1 MIRRQRQKKR
11 IACGAKR
18 SHTEH
23 FYSFLINAKLYETTS
38 TSKQDKEENRTRD
51 QAEASAV
58 SQFRI
63 SRVHLF
69 YSIKKKRTWPQHRE
83 IPPSLRKSSGLIV
96 SCCASVAGVSECGR
110 RIPQILKRLDGKQR
124 RDLGSRCAGSEQRQA
139 EGNTMNGSDSQQI
152 RASPHHPSIPHSSSG
167 RAPGKWRK
175 KRGNERKQTGGERER
190 GESAPSLSIGR
201 LDTIRPR
208 VKGSEGG
215 GSEQRE

>member
-1 MIRRQRQKKR
+1 MRGGSGQSTIRRQRQKKR
-11 IACGAKR
+11 IACGAKC

-23 FYSFLINAKLYETTS
+23 FNSFSINAKLYETTS
-38 TSKQDKEENRTRD
+38 TSEQDKEENRTRD

-83 IPPSLRKSSGLIV
+83 IPPSLQKSSGLIV

-152 RASPHHPSIPHSSSG
+152 RASPHHPPTPPLLLRQG
-167 RAPGKWRK
+167 PRK
-175 KRGNERKQTGGERER
+175 MAEKKGE
-190 GESAPSLSIGR
+190 
-201 LDTIRPR
+201 
-208 VKGSEGG
+208 
-215 GSEQRE
+215 